1 MIMRETIDKYLQQTD
16 PLAYLE
22 SNDKESLV
30 EAKVNQVE
38 EEFEDLQQST
48 PVPKMSGDY
57 IQDVA
62 TLNAINSQMR
72 ELAMPQMPSMETQR
86 QTNRVFW
93 ARWAQLHP
101 QYVKTEV
108 LELLTRWEEVFDSRP
123 IDEVGPQVFEA
134 NNPICWEETLPD
146 SLDSQTLV
154 EQWTMFTQPLI
165 EDYIQR
171 AILNPFLPVDCAQW
185 DLTAQ
190 ELTLSQVKQKLDS
203 IKRLEPLMTIVLAD
217 QDKALDLL
225 ADQIRLELIDEPLP
239 RWISQWETRSG
250 NQA

>member
-22 SNDKESLV
+22 SKDKNALV
-30 EAKVNQVE
+30 EDKFNQVQ

-57 IQDVA
+57 IKDVA
-62 TLNAINSQMR
+62 TLNAINSQLR

-93 ARWAQLHP
+93 TRWVQLNP
-101 QYVKTEV
+101 QQAKPQVA
-108 LELLTRWEEVFDSRP
+108 ELLTRWEELFDTSP
-123 IDEVGPQVFEA
+123 FDEVGPWVFED
-134 NNPICWEETLPD
+134 NNPIYFEDTLPD
-146 SLDSQTLV
+146 SLDSQALV
-154 EQWTMFTQPLI
+154 EQWTLSTQPLI
-165 EDYIQR
+165 EDYIEW
-171 AILNPFLPVDCAQW
+171 AILAPFTPVDGAQW
-185 DLTAQ
+185 DLTAP
-190 ELTLSQVKQKLDS
+190 ELTLSQVKQKLDN
-203 IKRLEPLMTIVLAD
+203 IKHLEPLMAIVLAD

-225 ADQIRLELIDEPLP
+225 AAQISLELIDEPQP
-239 RWISQWETRSG
+239 RWISEWETRSG

>member
-1 MIMRETIDKYLQQTD
+1 MILRETIDKYLQQTD

-22 SNDKESLV
+22 SEDKEALV
-30 EAKVNQVE
+30 EAKVRQVE
-38 EEFEDLQQST
+38 EELEDLQQST

-57 IQDVA
+57 IKDVA

-72 ELAMPQMPSMETQR
+72 ELAMAQMPSMETQR

-101 QYVKTEV
+101 QYVKPQV
-108 LELLTRWEEVFDSRP
+108 LELLTRWEEVFDTRP
-123 IDEVGPQVFEA
+123 IDEVGPEIFED

-146 SLDSQTLV
+146 SLDQETLV

-171 AILNPFLPVDCAQW
+171 AILNPFLPVDNAQW
-185 DLTAQ
+185 DLTRP
-190 ELTLSQVKQKLDS
+190 ELTLSKVEAILDILKQES
-203 IKRLEPLMTIVLAD
+203 PLLA
-217 QDKALDLL
+217 LLL
-225 ADQIRLELIDEPLP
+225 ADQRQVLNLLSNQISLELIDEPQP

-250 NQA
+250 NRA